1 MYIDNDENEI
11 EFNKNQL
18 LNDLIQHLNN
28 CELKNFEIYDSNKK
42 KINTIKSKSELL
54 TNIFKNKKIYI
65 KTIKKIQKYI
75 DYKDMI
81 FKEKKLIEKY
91 DNFSIYFYPKV
102 DLSNDELENTLTII
116 FLGETGSGKTT
127 LINSFINFLL
137 NIQYNDDVRFKLIN
151 ESNNYNYLSKTQDV
165 TVYNVKSH
173 CSYPSFRLIDTPGF
187 NDTENITS
195 FDKDKIISK
204 QISSIFERNITHLN
218 AICFVSKA
226 TNTKI
231 TSNQK
236 IILNKILNL
245 FAKNVLK
252 NFICMMTFS
261 DGATP
266 HILED
271 FKKSKFYNKIIS
283 MVGEKWYLLFNN
295 SAIFNPEYGAM
306 EKKYYRLGMESF
318 KEFMNKLKNLKKEN
332 MKESFEVQ
340 KKRFE
345 IEEQQNEFKSKIE
358 DLEKL
363 NKELDYL
370 DDRREK
376 QSKRREI
383 KLKEYDIFIQLG
395 NMETNQ
401 IYLKDKAL
409 NAQNVLDSVEEYLEE
424 QIDINEEEP
433 VLINNLKEIA
443 KKYNNLKNYYSDKY
457 KYRNRNKSF
466 VDFLKENKKE
476 IYYNSDVSMVIP
488 NYPYKGKKKSDK
500 KRDGGCVCI

>member
-1 MYIDNDENEI
+1 MNY
-11 EFNKNQL
+11 L
-18 LNDLIQHLNN
+18 LKY
-28 CELKNFEIYDSNKK
+28 LKI
-42 KINTIKSKSELL
+42 
-54 TNIFKNKKIYI
+54 KKIYI

-252 NFICMMTFS
+252 
-261 DGATP
+261 
-266 HILED
+266 
-271 FKKSKFYNKIIS
+271 KFYLYDDFF
-283 MVGEKWYLLFNN
+283 KWSYSTYF
-295 SAIFNPEYGAM
+295 
-306 EKKYYRLGMESF
+306 
-318 KEFMNKLKNLKKEN
+318 
-332 MKESFEVQ
+332 
-340 KKRFE
+340 
-345 IEEQQNEFKSKIE
+345 
-358 DLEKL
+358 
-363 NKELDYL
+363 
-370 DDRREK
+370 RRK
-376 QSKRREI
+376 
-383 KLKEYDIFIQLG
+383 
-395 NMETNQ
+395 
-401 IYLKDKAL
+401 
-409 NAQNVLDSVEEYLEE
+409 
-424 QIDINEEEP
+424 
-433 VLINNLKEIA
+433 
-443 KKYNNLKNYYSDKY
+443 
-457 KYRNRNKSF
+457 
-466 VDFLKENKKE
+466 
-476 IYYNSDVSMVIP
+476 
-488 NYPYKGKKKSDK
+488 
-500 KRDGGCVCI
+500 